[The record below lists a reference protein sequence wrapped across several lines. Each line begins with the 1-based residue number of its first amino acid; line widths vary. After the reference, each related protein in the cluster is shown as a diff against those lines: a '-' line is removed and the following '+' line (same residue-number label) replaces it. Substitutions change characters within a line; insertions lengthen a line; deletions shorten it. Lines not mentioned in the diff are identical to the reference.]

1 MINIRTAQMPANGTT
16 DNRRT
21 RRPPRRRIGLGAWAL
36 TLLVI
41 LSFAFILIPGGIVPV
56 PLVLALAA
64 GMAGDES
71 WTPLHI
77 LSYGGC
83 ASLLLALALPRRPH
97 GLASLGG
104 LACLVTIWCLIS
116 GVGRGFEPL
125 MLMVSA
131 PFILFAALKLIEC
144 VLKIAVPEGAADSD

>member
-1 MINIRTAQMPANGTT
+1 MPANRTP
-16 DNRRT
+16 DNHRT
-21 RRPPRRRIGLGAWAL
+21 CRPRRRRIGLGAWVL

-41 LSFAFILIPGGIVPV
+41 VSFAFILIPGGIVPV

-64 GMAGDES
+64 GIAGDES

-77 LSYGGC
+77 LSCAGG

-97 GLASLGG
+97 AVASFAG

-125 MLMVSA
+125 MVIINA
-131 PFILFAALKLIEC
+131 PFLLFMTLKLIEC
-144 VLKIAVPEGAADSD
+144 VRKIAVPELTAISD